1 MPSPDIDTL
10 GILEAELAKQTEY
23 VEVLKK
29 LVGKLSRQLT
39 LRDAELTIL
48 REDAAVG
55 RALRVFLD
63 THATV
68 TVGYYTGIDNQ
79 DAYHVIYDNKQRGQ
93 GVTLSEA
100 FVAAGLIEE
109 AE

>member
-48 REDAAVG
+48 REDA
-55 RALRVFLD
+55 
-63 THATV
+63 
-68 TVGYYTGIDNQ
+68 
-79 DAYHVIYDNKQRGQ
+79 DAYRAIEKYVENNGE
-93 GVTLSEA
+93 VTICSNENGIQIIAPGRVLCETMGELRDA
-100 FVAAGLIEE
+100 LVAARLIKE